1 MIDYVRFTSYLI
13 VEKGIGS
20 ICSSGYCAGVKRF
33 VKATGIEKPTKDD
46 AIKYLMGF
54 YSANKSYSHIVNTC
68 LALERYSEF
77 IGIPFKLGRP
87 NKPKK
92 IITGTLTETEIAR
105 MFCFCANVREKA
117 LLGMLAFTGIRNLEL
132 CRLLVKDIDFRNNMV
147 FIKGGKGHKDGIV
160 CVSPACLMIIKEYL
174 ELYPR
179 KGAETLFYS
188 VALNRKDGFIR
199 TETVR
204 KIIKKIARRAG
215 IQKRVWP
222 HLFRHSLAMNMLLK
236 GCDIYS
242 IREQLRHSYIDTTL
256 IYVHSNP
263 MVMQNR
269 YQIFCPNYLWEATMA
284 SFIMTTPSY
293 RKYPRSFPNGKS
305 SFLQLQTNT

>member
-1 MIDYVRFTSYLI
+1 MIDYLRFTSYLI

-20 ICSSGYCAGVKRF
+20 ICASGYCQGVKRF
-33 VKATGIEKPTKDD
+33 VKATGIEEPTKDD

-68 LALERYSEF
+68 LALERYSKF
-77 IGIPFKLGRP
+77 LGAPYKLGRP

-92 IITGTLTETEIAR
+92 IITGTLTEIEIAR
-105 MFCFCANVREKA
+105 MFCFCANIREKA
-117 LLGMLAFTGIRNLEL
+117 ILGLLAFTGIRNLEL
-132 CRLLVKDIDFRNNMV
+132 CRLLVKDIDFKNNTV

-160 CVSPACLMIIKEYL
+160 CVSPSCLQVVKEYL
-174 ELYPR
+174 QQYPR
-179 KGAETLFYS
+179 KSEETLFFS
-188 VALNRKDGFIR
+188 VALNRKDDFIR
-199 TETVR
+199 TGTVR
-204 KIIKKIARRAG
+204 KLVKKTAKRAG

-263 MVMQNR
+263 QVMQNR
-269 YQIFCPNYLWEATMA
+269 YQIFCPNYIWEATMA
-284 SFIMTTPSY
+284 SFIMGPAQY
-293 RKYPRSFPNGKS
+293 RRYPHR
-305 SFLQLQTNT
+305 LQEQ

>member
-1 MIDYVRFTSYLI
+1 MIDYLRFTSYLI

-20 ICSSGYCAGVKRF
+20 ICASGYCQGVKRF
-33 VKATGIEKPTKDD
+33 VKATGIEEPTKDD

-68 LALERYSEF
+68 LALERYSKF
-77 IGIPFKLGRP
+77 LGAPYKLGRP

-92 IITGTLTETEIAR
+92 IITGTLTEIEIAR
-105 MFCFCANVREKA
+105 MFCFCANIREKA
-117 LLGMLAFTGIRNLEL
+117 ILGLLAFTGIRNLEL
-132 CRLLVKDIDFRNNMV
+132 CRLLVKDIDFRNNTV

-160 CVSPACLMIIKEYL
+160 CVSPSCLLVVKEYL
-174 ELYPR
+174 QHYPR
-179 KGAETLFYS
+179 KSEETLFFS
-188 VALNRKDGFIR
+188 VALNRKDDFIR
-199 TETVR
+199 TGTVR
-204 KIIKKIARRAG
+204 KLVKKTAKRAG

-263 MVMQNR
+263 QVMQNR
-269 YQIFCPNYLWEATMA
+269 YQIFCPNYIWEATMA
-284 SFIMTTPSY
+284 SFIMGAPQY
-293 RKYPRSFPNGKS
+293 KRYPRR
-305 SFLQLQTNT
+305 LQEQ